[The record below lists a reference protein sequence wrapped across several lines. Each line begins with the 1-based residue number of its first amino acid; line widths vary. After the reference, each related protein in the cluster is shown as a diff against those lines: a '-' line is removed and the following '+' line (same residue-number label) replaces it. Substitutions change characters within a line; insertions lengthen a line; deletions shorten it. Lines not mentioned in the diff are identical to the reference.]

1 MSATMQTPAAA
12 GNYLTFGVS
21 SSHYGLPIGDVI
33 EILESRE
40 MNRVP
45 GSSSLVCG
53 VFNHAGTIVPVVD
66 LHAKLTGSPAP
77 ASRRSCIV
85 IVAARQERGTISV
98 GLLVDEVHDV
108 VEAPGLEAA
117 PSFGTSIRLDY
128 LAGLLRTDRGL
139 TIVLAADRFLSA
151 ADLMEV
157 SAAVQTNE
165 TNTSENS

>member
-1 MSATMQTPAAA
+1 MSATMQAPAIA

-21 SSHYGLPIGDVI
+21 SSRYGLPIGDVV

-45 GSSSLVCG
+45 GSSSLIRG

-66 LHAKLTGSPAP
+66 LHAKLSGAPAP
-77 ASRRSCIV
+77 AARRSCIV
-85 IVAARQERGTISV
+85 IVAARQERGTIPV

-108 VEAPGLEAA
+108 IEASGLEPA
-117 PSFGTSIRLDY
+117 PSFGTGIRLDY
-128 LAGLLRTDRGL
+128 LAGLLRTERGL

-151 ADLMEV
+151 AELMEV
-157 SAAVQTNE
+157 SAAVQLNE
-165 TNTSENS
+165 TNTSEIS